1 MMDQAVRNGTEAQ
14 AEHKVEI
21 FLADY
26 EPPKTVVT
34 DIRLVF
40 CLFDT
45 HADITATSTFT
56 RNGDLAAPMVLD
68 AGDMLEIVSVKL
80 DGVAAR
86 HSRGKRTLTV
96 EGAGAGGTLE
106 IVTRIKPQD
115 NTKLEGLYRSGG
127 MFCTQ
132 CEAEGFRQI
141 TAFPDRPD
149 VMARYAVRI
158 EADKASCPVL
168 LSNGNPVASGGLGE
182 GRHFAEWEDPFPKPS
197 YLFALVAGDLGHITD
212 HFTTASGRRVTLNI
226 YADPRDLDKCDHAME
241 SLKRSMRWD
250 EEVYGL
256 EYDLDLFN
264 IVAVGDF
271 NMGAMENKGLN
282 VFNTKCVLASPETAT
297 DRDYDSVEG
306 IIGHEYFHNWTGN
319 RVTCRDWFQL
329 SLKEGLTVFRDQ
341 EFSADMGS
349 RAVKRLDDVRIL
361 RSHQFPEDGG
371 PLAHPVRPDRYV
383 EINNFYT
390 VTVYNK
396 GAEVIRMMHRLIGA
410 EAFRKGMDL
419 YFARHDGQAVTC
431 DDFAA
436 AMADASGKD
445 LSQFKRWYSQAG
457 TPVLS
462 VSRARTGN
470 DVIVTIEQ
478 ETAPTPGQPVKEP
491 FHMPFLMGWV
501 ATDGQAITPVVTGGD
516 WREDGCLLE
525 VREGRQSF
533 TFKDVPEGAVPSL
546 LRGFSAPVRLKS
558 DLTREDLAFLLRY
571 DSDPFAR
578 WEAAQTLARDQV
590 LGVTAALIEGRN
602 APADT
607 PFSDAVESLFAD
619 KALDP
624 AFLAELLTLPG
635 EVELGQM
642 MEVLEPGHLHEAR
655 EATLNDL
662 ATRYEAEMRARYDSL
677 RPKGG
682 YKQDGAARAARRLAN
697 LLLQFLARRPGG
709 DALVKAHYEAA
720 DNMTDRIAALSAV
733 SDSDF
738 ACRGAILADFYERS
752 KDEPLVLDKWFA
764 VQATSRRGDTVQKVR
779 ELSRHPAFTLKN
791 PNRLRSLVSSFT
803 MLNQAGFHDPSGQGY
818 RFLAETILA
827 VDKINPLIAARL
839 VAPLGRWARV
849 EPARQAM
856 MLDSLRF
863 ILDEPK
869 LSDDVREL
877 AAKSLKG

>member
-14 AEHKVEI
+14 SEHKVEI

-34 DIRLVF
+34 DIHLTFR
-40 CLFDT
+40 LFDT
-45 HADITATSTFT
+45 HADITATSKF
-56 RNGDLAAPMVLD
+56 RRQGDLAAPMMLD

-80 DGVAAR
+80 DGAPAGF
-86 HSRGKRTLTV
+86 SRGKRALTV
-96 EGAGAGGTLE
+96 EGAGPEGTLE
-106 IVTRIKPQD
+106 VVTRIKPQS
-115 NTKLEGLYRSGG
+115 NTKLEGLYRSGD

-149 VMARYAVRI
+149 VMARYRVRI

-168 LSNGNPVASGGLGE
+168 LSNGNPVAAGDLGE
-182 GRHFAEWEDPFPKPS
+182 GRHYAEWEDPFPKPS

-212 HFTTASGRRVTLNI
+212 SFTTASGRKVTLNI
-226 YADPRDLDKCDHAME
+226 YAAPRDLDKCDHAME
-241 SLKRSMRWD
+241 SLKRSMKWD

-282 VFNTKCVLASPETAT
+282 IFNTKCVLASPETAT

-349 RAVKRLDDVRIL
+349 RAVKRLEDVRIL
-361 RSHQFPEDGG
+361 RSHQFPEDSG

-462 VSRARTGN
+462 VSRARNGN
-470 DVIVTIEQ
+470 EVTVTIEQ

-491 FHMPFLMGWV
+491 FHMPFMIGWIGP
-501 ATDGQAITPVVTGGD
+501 DGQAITPAVSGGN
-516 WREDGCLLE
+516 WRDDGCLLE
-525 VREGRQSF
+525 IQEARQSF
-533 TFKDVPEGAVPSL
+533 TFKDVPEGSVPSL
-546 LRGFSAPVRLKS
+546 LRGFTAPVLLKS
-558 DLTREDLAFLLRY
+558 DLTRDDLAFLLRH

-590 LGVTAALIEGRN
+590 PGLTATLAEGRN

-607 PFSDAVESLFAD
+607 PFSDAAGSLFTD
-619 KALDP
+619 DTLDP

-642 MEVLEPGHLHEAR
+642 MDVLEPGHLHAAR

-662 ATRYEAEMRARYDSL
+662 AARYEAEMQARYDSL
-677 RPKGG
+677 RTNGG
-682 YKQDGAARAARRLAN
+682 YRQDGAARSARRLSN
-697 LLLQFLARRPGG
+697 LLLQFLARRPAGE
-709 DALVKAHYEAA
+709 ALVKAHYEAA

-738 ACRGAILADFYERS
+738 ACRDEILADFYERS

-764 VQATSRRGDTVQKVR
+764 VQATSRRADTVQKVR
-779 ELSRHPAFTLKN
+779 ELARHPAFTLKN

-803 MLNQAGFHDPSGQGY
+803 MLNQAGFHEAGGQGY

-839 VAPLGRWARV
+839 VAPLGRWAKLT
-849 EPARQAM
+849 PTRQRM

-877 AAKSLKG
+877 ASKSLKG